1 MFRKWD
7 FRPRPWWAPFPLVYS
22 SFKRRRQT
30 TGGNGRRVARVE
42 DGMSTSSIKT
52 AVSDSSAVR
61 PNHKPSLFYYALSR
75 ANVAIFTQLTD
86 SLPRSSMT
94 QRRRTCL
101 PTRTETLPSELR
113 ARSMRGCTMCCC
125 VKRASDDAADPGHR
139 TPPPPPRAPSSEAA
153 EAEDEMRRLP
163 WSWRPP

>member
-1 MFRKWD
+1 
-7 FRPRPWWAPFPLVYS
+7 
-22 SFKRRRQT
+22 
-30 TGGNGRRVARVE
+30 
-42 DGMSTSSIKT
+42 MSTSSIKK
-52 AVSDSSAVR
+52 AVSDSSDVR

-75 ANVAIFTQLTD
+75 ANVALFASLSSQLTD

-125 VKRASDDAADPGHR
+125 VKRASDDADDPGHR